1 MAEACKNAVGDMHA
15 AYTIMQKIVAE
26 SNENSGDG
34 SRDTS
39 RFKNL
44 DDMVK
49 VVKAELEK
57 TIELMTSGS

>member
-1 MAEACKNAVGDMHA
+1 MHA